1 MKRHIRNSFTH
12 TEPRP
17 EGDITRSLFGH
28 ALVAHLA
35 DISCSINQSIDQSKT
50 LFNFEF
56 VDSKIANIS
65 EEKKTIK

>member
-1 MKRHIRNSFTH
+1 MRRHIRNSFTH

-35 DISCSINQSIDQSKT
+35 DISCSINQSINQKLYST
-50 LFNFEF
+50 SNLL
-56 VDSKIANIS
+56 IAKLLITPKKN
-65 EEKKTIK
+65 KTIK